1 MSPEQIYNNQTVRS
15 NTWLGTFAR
24 NVTSQYGEDGIIEKA
39 LEVLGERDGWCVEF
53 GSWDGRKC
61 SNTFHLIKQKQ
72 YAAVLIEGSRKRFK
86 DLSATFKENDKVTLI
101 NAYVGFGEQDN
112 LDSILQKT
120 KIPVNFDV
128 LSIDIDGNDY
138 HVWQALAGYKPKL
151 VVIEFNPT
159 IAKSVEF
166 VQPADA
172 RVCQGSSLLSIAK
185 LAKSK
190 GYELIYATKTN
201 AIFVDAKY
209 FGLFGI
215 EDNSV
220 NAMMMDE
227 SLVTHI
233 FCGYD
238 GTVFVRGYGMMPWQQ
253 IPYKESRVQQLPRWA
268 RKVVGDRNVLRR
280 KARKIYLRLRRK
292 NII

>member
-1 MSPEQIYNNQTVRS
+1 MTPKETYNKTERS
-15 NTWLGTFAR
+15 NTWLGAFAR
-24 NVTSQYGEDGIIEKA
+24 NVTSQYGEDGVIEKA
-39 LEVLGERDGWCVEF
+39 LEVIGQNDRWCVEF

-61 SNTFHLIKQKQ
+61 SNTFNLIEQKH

-101 NAYVGFGEQDN
+101 NAYVGFGEHDN
-112 LDSILQKT
+112 LDSILRKT
-120 KIPVNFDV
+120 DIAVNFDV

-138 HVWQALAGYKPKL
+138 HVWQALTGFKPKV

-166 VQPADA
+166 VQPADP
-172 RVCQGSSLLSIAK
+172 RVCQGSSLLSITK
-185 LAKSK
+185 LAESK
-190 GYELIYATKTN
+190 GYELIYTTKTN

-220 NAMMMDE
+220 DAMMTDE

-238 GTVFVRGYGMMPWQQ
+238 GTVFIRGCGMMPWQQ

-268 RKVVGDRNVLRR
+268 RKVVGDRNILRKKLGKHFR
-280 KARKIYLRLRRK
+280 RLRRK